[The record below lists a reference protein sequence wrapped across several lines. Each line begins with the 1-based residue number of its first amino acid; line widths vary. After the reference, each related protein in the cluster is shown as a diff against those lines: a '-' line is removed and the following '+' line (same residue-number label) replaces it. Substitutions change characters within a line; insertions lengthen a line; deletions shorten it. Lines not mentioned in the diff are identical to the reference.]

1 MKQKKT
7 FSEVNVHIICKLG
20 QLTKSKKGQSQN
32 QLFFSKKTLRSISF
46 ESSPY
51 MQLIIFLLS
60 DCFQVAKMFWHQ
72 EFIPLKNQILP
83 REPSWI
89 SNDNQNLTTI
99 RFPIFLKIKM
109 ATGSHLEFEFK
120 TWIDSRNGLRRSKS
134 FEKHMLFKFLSW
146 KSADLD

>member
-1 MKQKKT
+1 MQTSIEAITIT
-7 FSEVNVHIICKLG
+7 FFRSKCPYYLQIRATQQVKEG
-20 QLTKSKKGQSQN
+20 TKSK
-32 QLFFSKKTLRSISF
+32 LITFFPKKTLRSISF
-46 ESSPY
+46 ERSPY

-120 TWIDSRNGLRRSKS
+120 T
-134 FEKHMLFKFLSW
+134 
-146 KSADLD
+146 